1 MDGDTDTP
9 TLNHTS
15 LSHPIAITMPTGLE
29 EIALAFEL
37 SLATQQAGSFTK
49 DIIKA
54 ALDETASSL
63 LTKFELYASKRT
75 VLFDTD
81 PERLENGQAIFS
93 PITQALERLYVP
105 NDQPDSLPLPTGR
118 TYVIYAPSNQGK
130 THSARDFLEEALP
143 LFQGQNQKE
152 IPTTQGIMITGTPGS
167 NYFSFMSHC
176 LGTKGCK
183 DWIFSLIAALCPD
196 PTIPNRQPS
205 MLILDALDAQ
215 NEMNELFVRKLFMA
229 SKNKGFYTVIL
240 TQNAEW
246 ASYMSGMNNGAKIL
260 AHPSAM
266 SGGSA
271 REPIWNE
278 LTWSRDL
285 LSRMIKKRFPE
296 KVSEWAGEDGLI
308 TWIEPNWTPQDCIY
322 HADSLLQSPPSPAR
336 LRRRYED

>member
-1 MDGDTDTP
+1 
-9 TLNHTS
+9 
-15 LSHPIAITMPTGLE
+15 MPTGLE

-49 DIIKA
+49 DIIKS

-63 LTKFELYASKRT
+63 LTKFEDFASKRK

-81 PERLENGQAIFS
+81 PERLEDGQAVFS
-93 PITQALERLYVP
+93 PITEALERFYVP
-105 NDQPDSLPLPTGR
+105 N
-118 TYVIYAPSNQGK
+118 K
-130 THSARDFLEEALP
+130 HLEEALP
-143 LFQGQNQKE
+143 LFQGENE
-152 IPTTQGIMITGTPGS
+152 ENIPTTQGIMITGTPGP
-167 NYFSFMSHC
+167 NYFSFMSRC

-205 MLILDALDAQ
+205 LLILDALDAQ

-240 TQNAEW
+240 TQNEEW

-266 SGGSA
+266 SGGSP
-271 REPIWNE
+271 REPIWNG

-285 LSRMIKKRFPE
+285 LSKMIKKRFPD
-296 KVSEWAGEDGLI
+296 KISVWAGEDGLI
-308 TWIEPNWTPQDCIY
+308 TWIGPNWTPQDCIY
-322 HADSLLQSPPSPAR
+322 HADSLLHTPPSPAR